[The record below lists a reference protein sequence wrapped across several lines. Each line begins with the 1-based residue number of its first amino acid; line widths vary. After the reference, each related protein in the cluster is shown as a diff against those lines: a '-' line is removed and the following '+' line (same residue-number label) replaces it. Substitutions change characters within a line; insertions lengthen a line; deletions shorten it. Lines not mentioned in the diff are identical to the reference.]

1 MAYPYGD
8 ILFTEAVQQFQTAA
22 GSREGYANMMRNP
35 DRSQGGRDIGPDE
48 KAFIE
53 ARDGFYQAS
62 ISSSGWPYVQFRGG
76 PRGFAQVTGARTIAW
91 ADLRGNRQYISA
103 GNISQEDR
111 VALFMMDYPN
121 KARLKVLGRAKIL
134 SAAEAPD
141 LLERLMLPEIRG
153 HAERIIEITLEAF
166 DWNCPAHIPQR
177 FTVEELQPHLGP
189 LQDHIAKLEEENAR
203 LKSQLA
209 PESE

>member
-22 GSREGYANMMRNP
+22 GSRDGYAKMAQNP
-35 DRSQGGRDIGPDE
+35 DRSQGGQVIGPDE

-76 PRGFAQVTGARTIAW
+76 PKGFVQVTGARTLAW

-103 GNISQEDR
+103 GNVSQEDR
-111 VALFMMDYPN
+111 VSLFMMDYPH
-121 KARLKVLGRAKIL
+121 KARLKILGRARII
-134 SAAEAPD
+134 APADAPD
-141 LLERLMLPEIRG
+141 LHERLMSPGIRG
-153 HAERIIEITLEAF
+153 HAERIIEVTVDAF

-189 LQDHIAKLEEENAR
+189 LQDHITKLEEENVQLKAELAAR
-203 LKSQLA
+203 G
-209 PESE
+209 

>member
-8 ILFTEAVQQFQTAA
+8 ILFTEAVQQFQTVA
-22 GSREGYANMMRNP
+22 GSRDGYAKMAQNP
-35 DRSQGGRDIGPDE
+35 ERCQGGQAIGPDE

-62 ISSSGWPYVQFRGG
+62 VSSSGWPYVQFRGG
-76 PRGFAQVTGARTIAW
+76 PKGFAQVTDAGTIAW
-91 ADLRGNRQYISA
+91 EDLHGNRQYISA
-103 GNISQEDR
+103 GNVSQEDR
-111 VALFMMDYPN
+111 VSLFMMDYPN
-121 KARLKVLGRAKIL
+121 KARLKILGRARII
-134 SAAEAPD
+134 APADAPD
-141 LLERLMLPEIRG
+141 LLERLMLPGIRG
-153 HAERIIEITLEAF
+153 HAERIIEITVEAF

-203 LKSQLA
+203 LKAELSA
-209 PESE
+209 RG